1 MFKKY
6 EKGQESGC
14 YTIFVLVLF
23 MIELLWGP
31 VMGSL
36 VHESQAQQVAQSNL
50 SMNAEIGAR
59 SVWFVAYK
67 GCDASDVALFE
78 VKPYIGLDGKTVD
91 NAIICSG
98 FPFKGMTVRF
108 K

>member
-1 MFKKY
+1 MY
-6 EKGQESGC
+6 RRSHGHGARY
-14 YTIFVLVLF
+14 YTFSVILF
-23 MIELLWGP
+23 ILAILWSP

-36 VHESQAQQVAQSNL
+36 IQPDEVRQVAHANL
-50 SMNAEIGAR
+50 SPNAEIGSK
-59 SVWFVAYK
+59 SVWFVAWK
-67 GCDASDVALFE
+67 GCDASDVAIFH
-78 VKPYIGLDGKTVD
+78 VKPYIGLDGKEVA